1 MRIHTV
7 DIVFVYHQIATRF
20 LQQEKHDTTKQ
31 KGAEGTAHVHTHTHT
46 HTHIPEIIEET
57 QDHSVSSGCPS
68 AMKIIFTALRGP
80 KKSRLIPQLETA
92 PVGALSLEAVDMY
105 ERYLCEIDNQ
115 YLLVSSTYQKNW
127 VSNCWQAI
135 ARRR

>member
-1 MRIHTV
+1 
-7 DIVFVYHQIATRF
+7 
-20 LQQEKHDTTKQ
+20 
-31 KGAEGTAHVHTHTHT
+31 
-46 HTHIPEIIEET
+46 
-57 QDHSVSSGCPS
+57 
-68 AMKIIFTALRGP
+68 MKIIFTALRGP

-115 YLLVSSTYQKNW
+115 YLCVSSTYQKIW